1 MGNFKE
7 YISRMDSNMKYKL
20 KILENIPDGFDGNI
34 LDFGCGSGILS
45 RHIRALFPKA
55 TVVAYDVN
63 ENMLQVARENRSA
76 VYYISKY
83 KELKKFGFDIIIFSS
98 VLHEL
103 SPQVE
108 AIVEVKKLLKS
119 NSPGLIIIRDG
130 FIRDRDK
137 DDIRT
142 IKLRDPEEAYRFY
155 QAAGDSLVGNL
166 ELYFSKNELHG
177 CDIDVRNFLQTYTWG
192 FQSLYRE
199 AHELQVIPESVYKSI
214 EKELKPNSV
223 DYQILTQAEYFLH
236 LKDIADFEGTWDTHV
251 IASYLFKGGKL

>member
-7 YISRMDSNMKYKL
+7 YISRMDSNMRYKL
-20 KILENIPDGFDGNI
+20 KILENIPSDFDGSV

-55 TVVAYDVN
+55 TVVAYDIN

-76 VYYISKY
+76 AYYISKY
-83 KELKKFGFDIIIFSS
+83 EELKNFGFDIIILSS

-103 SPQVE
+103 SPQVT
-108 AIVEVKKLLKS
+108 AVVEIKKLLKP
-119 NSPGLIIIRDG
+119 NEPGLIIIRDG
-130 FIRDRDK
+130 FIRDCDK
-137 DDIRT
+137 DDLRT
-142 IKLRDPEEAYRFY
+142 IKLRDPEEAYHFY

-166 ELYFSKNELHG
+166 ELYFGKSELHG

-199 AHELQVIPESVYKSI
+199 AHELQVIPESVYKEI
-214 EKELKPNSV
+214 EQKLKPDFV
-223 DYQILTQAEYFLH
+223 DYQVLTQAEYFLH
-236 LKDIADFEGTWDTHV
+236 LNDIIDFQGTWDTHV